1 MDTKALIE
9 ERLKLHEENK
19 AALTKAQD
27 EKRLLNA
34 DEQQEFN
41 KKDARIT
48 ELRQQIENLHKVEE
62 EERLLGESRGRQTES
77 VVLANGVV
85 ITERDRDLALRAW
98 ALGPK
103 RASKITATM
112 REAAGKLSVDLNDV
126 EIAGYLDE
134 RSREAALEI
143 RALSA
148 GNTSAGG
155 YSVPDEMMRAF
166 VEVQKWYGRV
176 EDNATVLNTT
186 TGAPLPIPTVN
197 DTSNTGEII
206 GEGSAVTTTADP
218 SFGQTVLGAFKYSSK
233 AVIVS
238 VELLQDSSINL
249 PQYLGRALGTRI
261 GRIKNT
267 HFTTGGGTS
276 VPWGIVTRASLG
288 TTATAT
294 NAITLDQV
302 IDLFHSVDI
311 AYRSRPGAAW
321 MMHDTI
327 AAYLRKIKDSQNH
340 YQWEM
345 SVQAGQPDRLFGYP
359 VIINNDMESV
369 LDTSNKVILFGDMEA
384 YHVRNAGPVTFIRA
398 DELRVLNHQVV
409 FLAFQRSDGDLPD
422 ITAVRYLVTA

>member
-1 MDTKALIE
+1 METKPLIE
-9 ERLKLHEENK
+9 ERVKLHEENK
-19 AALTKAQD
+19 AALAKAVA
-27 EKRLLNA
+27 EKRQLSA
-34 DEQQEFN
+34 EEQQEFDR
-41 KKDARIT
+41 KDARIT
-48 ELRQQIENLHKVEE
+48 ELRKQLDNIASVQAEDK
-62 EERLLGESRGRQTES
+62 LLSESRGRQTDT
-77 VVLANGVV
+77 VVVDNGNA
-85 ITERDRDLALRAW
+85 ITERDRDMALRAW
-98 ALGPK
+98 ALGPR
-103 RASKITATM
+103 RASQITRRM
-112 REAAGKLSVDLNDV
+112 REAADKLSVDLTEV
-126 EIAGYLDE
+126 EIPGYLDE
-134 RSREAALEI
+134 RSRDAAFEI
-143 RALSA
+143 RALSG

-166 VEVQKWYGRV
+166 IEVQKWHGRV
-176 EDNATVLNTT
+176 EDNATVLNTS

-206 GEGSAVTTTADP
+206 GEGNAVTTTADP
-218 SFGQTVLGAFKYSSK
+218 LFGQTVLGAFKYSSK

-261 GRIKNT
+261 ARIKNT

-276 VPWGIVTRASLG
+276 VPWGVVTRSSLG

-294 NAITLDQV
+294 NAITLDQI

-311 AYRSRPGAAW
+311 AYRSRPGAAF

-327 AAYLRKIKDSQNH
+327 AAYVRKFKDSQNQ
-340 YQWEM
+340 YLWEV

-369 LDTSNKVILFGDMEA
+369 MDTSNKVVLFGDFEA

-422 ITAVRYLVTA
+422 ITAVRHLVTA